1 MIYTDNKLSETV
13 GKRINTLLAKK
24 DKKQKELAAYLQVQD
39 NTISYFVSGRRIPN
53 TEQIIKISDFFG
65 VSADYLLGRTNIQ
78 TTNENLQF
86 VCNYTGLNEDSVKTL
101 SGHVY
106 DIRTTDILNL
116 LLSEEKYFDFY
127 LFCKNL
133 RNYRKQY
140 DSLTGLKEAAVKC
153 TFNASNK
160 HNSLT
165 QARQLIDKVNEEN
178 DKKDLSEYRL
188 IKDFKSFLDEYC
200 KTEFEKYA
208 EISLEYQKAR
218 QIANKNYEK
227 LADMYLNYKAYKGMT
242 IDEFICKS
250 VYFEFEEHSELY
262 KHFLTMEIES
272 QKLANQIDVS
282 TENGQITATV
292 KDGDNGDN

>member
-1 MIYTDNKLSETV
+1 MPINETIKKLRTDNHLTQVEFAEKLNCNRQKIADWER
-13 GKRINTLLAKK
+13 GKSTPSADDL
-24 DKKQKELAAYLQVQD
+24 
-39 NTISYFVSGRRIPN
+39 TILSSVFN
-53 TEQIIKISDFFG
+53 
-65 VSADYLLGRTNIQ
+65 VSADYLLGLT
-78 TTNENLQF
+78 ENKTIDEELKF

-160 HNSLT
+160 YNSLT

-250 VYFEFEEHSELY
+250 GYFEFEEHSELY

-272 QKLANQIDVS
+272 QKLANQIEVS